1 LFSNLAVG
9 PVVSITRLDMRKT
22 TVNDILD
29 RGLFI
34 TAYITNQKHEAFKM
48 FLESRP
54 EEKPVAVFITM
65 QYLENYD

>member
-1 LFSNLAVG
+1 MIPG
-9 PVVSITRLDMRKT
+9 PVVSITHLNMRQA
-22 TVNDILD
+22 TVNDIID
-29 RGLFI
+29 RGFII

-54 EEKPVAVFITM
+54 EEKPVAVFVTI